1 MLRAPDGGDLEETAA
16 VTFTV
21 TGSETAVATRS
32 SLAKT
37 SGTAS
42 ACTTASTAAMV
53 EAVDSTR
60 CTERLRKKI
69 REDGDW

>member
-42 ACTTASTAAMV
+42 TCTTASLQWWKLWHTMY
-53 EAVDSTR
+53 
-60 CTERLRKKI
+60 RKA
-69 REDGDW
+69 